1 MTVADNPGTSH
12 VPRRP
17 NWECVVCEEA
27 WPCAPAKVDLVEEYV
42 DERLGLILY
51 LTIQMLDA
59 IDDSAA
65 NKVPDP
71 ADLHDRFL
79 GWAVGTAPR
88 RV

>member
-1 MTVADNPGTSH
+1 
-12 VPRRP
+12 
-17 NWECVVCEEA
+17 
-27 WPCAPAKVDLVEEYV
+27 
-42 DERLGLILY
+42 
-51 LTIQMLDA
+51 MLDA

-79 GWAVGTAPR
+79 GWAIGTAPR

>member
-1 MTVADNPGTSH
+1 MDEVLRIQGESSRNLTRTF
-12 VPRRP
+12 
-17 NWECVVCEEA
+17 A
-27 WPCAPAKVDLVEEYV
+27 WPCAPAKVDLAEEYV
-42 DERLGLILY
+42 EERLGLILY

-79 GWAVGTAPR
+79 GWAIGTAPR